1 MTNDE
6 QKTIDELKT
15 NDELKNEESQKV
27 ETELSDDNLDEV
39 AGGAYF
45 TTYSPKDR
53 PR

>member
-45 TTYSPKDR
+45 AKFSTMEHIR
-53 PR
+53 

>member
-27 ETELSDDNLDEV
+27 KTELSDNNLDEV

-45 TTYSPKDR
+45 TGYSPNDR